1 MPLISLQH
9 ILYRSETRGYANHGW
24 LEARHTFSFA
34 GYYNPERIHFGVLRV
49 LNDDRVSGGMGFG
62 THPHDN
68 MEIITIP
75 LEGALEHRDS
85 MGNRGVIRKGDVQV
99 MSAGTGVTH
108 SEFNHHP
115 DQDVRLFQIWV
126 FPDRKNVSP
135 RYDQKS
141 FDFQICRNTL
151 QTLVVPQSY
160 EGAVDKLWIHQN
172 AWFHR
177 GIFDEGTSIP
187 YVRRTAS
194 NGLFAMVIEG
204 KFQVDGADLNRRDA
218 LGIKPM
224 ERGEISI
231 TAQAPDSELLLIEI
245 PMYNSD

>member
-1 MPLISLQH
+1 MSRLSPHQ
-9 ILYRSETRGYANHGW
+9 ILFLNESRGYAHHGW

-34 GYYNPERIHFGVLRV
+34 NYYNHDRVHFGVLRV

-85 MGNRGVIRKGDVQV
+85 MGNWGIIRKGDVQV

-141 FDFQICRNTL
+141 FDFQGSRNAL

-160 EGAVDKLWIHQN
+160 EGAADELWIHQN
-172 AWFHR
+172 AWFYR
-177 GIFDEGTSIP
+177 GIFDEGTSILYP
-187 YVRRTAS
+187 KRTAS

-204 KFQVDGADLNRRDA
+204 KFQVDGVDLNRRDA
-218 LGIKPM
+218 LGIKPL
-224 ERGEISI
+224 ERNEIGI
-231 TAQAPDSELLLIEI
+231 TAQEPDSELLLIEI
-245 PMYNSD
+245 PMYISN